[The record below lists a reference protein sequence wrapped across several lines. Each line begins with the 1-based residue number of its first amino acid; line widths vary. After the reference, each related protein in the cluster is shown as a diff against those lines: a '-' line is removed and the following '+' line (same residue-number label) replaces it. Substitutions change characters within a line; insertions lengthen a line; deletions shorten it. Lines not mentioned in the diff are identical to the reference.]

1 MWFLLFV
8 FVGARVVDG
17 VSVCRPRGWRRRMGV
32 ARLCYRAAWVL
43 CCCHS
48 RTTRIARFHVR
59 LETAGWHG
67 NRRGR
72 RGSRARVAAVLWHHS
87 VECPAVTSSLRLRIA
102 CRTTEA
108 SLCSRASTV
117 RSVLRYSLR
126 RAGFC
131 CSSKSSHDYAGEPQ
145 VCRKFAT
152 DSLWQD
158 SPPAIYQLV
167 AANELHSNSYGR
179 RYRGA

>member
-1 MWFLLFV
+1 MAS
-8 FVGARVVDG
+8 G
-17 VSVCRPRGWRRRMGV
+17 SVCRPRELRRRMGV
-32 ARLCYRAAWVL
+32 PRLCYRAAVVL

-48 RTTRIARFHVR
+48 RTTCIARFHVR
-59 LETAGWHG
+59 LETDGWHG

-126 RAGFC
+126 RAGFAAQAHQAGFVADEPHEC
-131 CSSKSSHDYAGEPQ
+131 KKAPDLAALSSRRRAAQVLLHDAAP
-145 VCRKFAT
+145 
-152 DSLWQD
+152 SLWTRED
-158 SPPAIYQLV
+158 IEAP
-167 AANELHSNSYGR
+167 ETK
-179 RYRGA
+179 

>member
-17 VSVCRPRGWRRRMGV
+17 VLGVCRPKEWRRRRGV
-32 ARLCYRAAWVL
+32 ARLVPTARLWSCVCY
-43 CCCHS
+43 HS
-48 RTTRIARFHVR
+48 RTTCIAPFHVR

-131 CSSKSSHDYAGEPQ
+131 CSSKSSHDYAGEP
-145 VCRKFAT
+145 
-152 DSLWQD
+152 
-158 SPPAIYQLV
+158 
-167 AANELHSNSYGR
+167 
-179 RYRGA
+179 